1 MHRIIKILLLLFFLC
16 LNTESSGQSNPS
28 LQFTGGLAFP
38 GSEFAGDL
46 VTINDSG
53 NINISSDFVKSNYA
67 VSTGASI
74 TGTLRFP
81 IGRTGLLSTLLTGS
95 YSYFNAFRSSS
106 IGTTIENNISVP
118 VSFDNRFSTTT
129 FAIGI
134 QASPLSG
141 SKISPYAD
149 ANLSL
154 NILSLS
160 LSQNDIT
167 NVIFSDAV
175 RMGIVT
181 NAGLVF
187 KLNNEYGIV
196 LSGSYSISNLFFKN
210 SSDRYSDRIQFYSES
225 IPIND
230 EEGSYYSNLS
240 DPEEPPVK
248 VIGSGK
254 NVNWWSI
261 NIGLNIVLGKS
272 EKK

>member
-1 MHRIIKILLLLFFLC
+1 MLRSIKIILILFLFSLKS
-16 LNTESSGQSNPS
+16 ESTGQTRPS

-38 GSEFAGDL
+38 GSEFAGEL
-46 VTINDSG
+46 VTMNESG
-53 NINISSDFVKSNYA
+53 NINISSDFIKSNYA

-74 TGTLRFP
+74 TGTLKFP
-81 IGRTGLLSTLLTGS
+81 IVNNGLLSTLITGS

-118 VSFDNRFSTTT
+118 VSYDNRFATTS
-129 FAIGI
+129 FAIGL
-134 QASPLSG
+134 QASPLSE
-141 SKISPYAD
+141 SKISPFAD

-175 RMGIVT
+175 RMGIIT
-181 NAGLVF
+181 NAGIVY

-196 LSGSYSISNLFFKN
+196 LNGSYSLNNLFFKN
-210 SSDRYSDRIQFYSES
+210 GSDSYSDRVQFYSES

-230 EEGSYYSNLS
+230 EEGSFYTNLS
-240 DPEEPPVK
+240 DPNLPPIQV
-248 VIGSGK
+248 SGTRK